1 LKKHFEKIMKL
12 SVKDNEEDK
21 LLINGLIQK
30 LDHLNLEKITWPEFL
45 KFMEFEGKK
54 REEVNDA

>member
-1 LKKHFEKIMKL
+1 MKL
-12 SVKDNEEDK
+12 DVQKNQDDKELADN
-21 LLINGLIQK
+21 LIEK
-30 LDHLNLEKITWPEFL
+30 LDHLHLDKISWPEFL